1 MCVCVCLCTQALE
14 RDARLSLKA
23 SVVGGGSVG
32 GKTLS
37 EVGEVAWGGILVVVG
52 RACACAHVCQ
62 PIDMSEMESGA
73 EQSGMCLL
81 AHHL

>member
-1 MCVCVCLCTQALE
+1 MYVCVCVCLCTQALE

-52 RACACAHVCQ
+52 RACAHVCQ